1 METIRSA
8 IDRVDLLQP
17 NSYTEAQKVA
27 WLDELDKSV
36 YWRILRK
43 VNLYSEWVDI
53 MTSMTGDTV
62 MHLNTPYV
70 CLADNVTES
79 PADAP
84 DSWDEQTF
92 AGYDSAADGYDEET
106 ELLVIDPYGI
116 PLYTNW
122 LLMQISLYNRE
133 INHYNNQAALFN
145 NAWSDYAAY
154 IIRTYM
160 PIQVTTHF
168 QL

>member
-36 YWRILRK
+36 YWRILRN
-43 VNLYSEWVDI
+43 VNLYSEWDDTMI
-53 MTSMTGDTV
+53 SMTDDAV
-62 MHLNTPYV
+62 MYGNKPYV
-70 CLADNVTES
+70 CLADNVTEN
-79 PADAP
+79 PTDAP
-84 DSWDEQTF
+84 DSWAEETF
-92 AGYDSAADGYDEET
+92 TGYDSTAVGYDEDT
-106 ELLVIDPYGI
+106 ELLVLDPYGI
-116 PLYTNW
+116 SLYTNW

-133 INHYNNQAALFN
+133 IDHYNNQAALFN

-160 PIQVTTHF
+160 PIQATTHF

>member
-17 NSYTEAQKVA
+17 NAYTEAQKVA

-92 AGYDSAADGYDEET
+92 AGYDSAADGYDEDT

-133 INHYNNQAALFN
+133 INHYNNQSTLFN

-160 PIQVTTHF
+160 PIQATTHF